1 MKLFYWY
8 LIIINIITF
17 LSYGLDKL
25 KAKIKCHR
33 IKETTL
39 LSMSI
44 FGGAFMGFLAMI
56 IFNHKTKV
64 NRFIIVNLVSIL
76 IYIFIIYYFG
86 EYVWN

>member
-25 KAKIKCHR
+25 KAKMKRHR

>member
-8 LIIINIITF
+8 LIIINVITF
-17 LSYGLDKL
+17 FSYGFDKL
-25 KAKIKCHR
+25 KAKMKYHR

-56 IFNHKTKV
+56 LFNHKTKV

-86 EYVWN
+86 EYVWS